1 MYKYYTINIL
11 WITTKPTCL
20 DILKNC
26 CKHKYR
32 NEYTTDQQEILD
44 SVARLESFRALKLTL
59 FESFRALKLLKPY
72 WRFLGP

>member
-1 MYKYYTINIL
+1 MYKYYTIHFL

-20 DILKNC
+20 YILKNG

-32 NEYTTDQQEILD
+32 NEYTTDEQEILD

-59 FESFRALKLLKPY
+59 LESFRALKLLKPY